1 MFLHPKGE
9 DKTLSKEMVAKLTK
23 LIGKQRWEDLHL
35 WWVEVKK
42 TDYDHLQEFYDK
54 EELGTEA
61 TERCSKGKLN

>member
-1 MFLHPKGE
+1 MGRSTSVTTE
-9 DKTLSKEMVAKLTK
+9 
-23 LIGKQRWEDLHL
+23 
-35 WWVEVKK
+35 KK